1 MLTVRDAE
9 ADKVE
14 ALDAGA
20 DDYVTKPFST
30 PELLARIRAALR
42 RAPSARAAEIRHAGT
57 RARRRRLRRPA
68 GAERAT
74 AASG

>member
-1 MLTVRDAE
+1 M
-9 ADKVE
+9 E

-42 RAPSARAAEIRHAGT
+42 RMPLSPNPPPNGDLDELEINLAT
-57 RARRRRLRRPA
+57 RRVRVRQ
-68 GAERAT
+68 
-74 AASG
+74 